1 MCWDLRLFLVVVFR
15 GSSFRLWLGSNRCG
29 EVGFLLGVVHC
40 YFKWVEGRVGY
51 RRLRRVGIAKR
62 AERVVYVVVLQ
73 RGDVEGVVIKALN
86 HHKVMNI
93 RLSLLLLYYYFPFL
107 LTVGR
112 LLTPGRLLTT

>member
-1 MCWDLRLFLVVVFR
+1 MGRR
-15 GSSFRLWLGSNRCG
+15 KG
-29 EVGFLLGVVHC
+29 GVQ
-40 YFKWVEGRVGY
+40 KAE
-51 RRLRRVGIAKR
+51 RVGIAKR

-93 RLSLLLLYYYFPFL
+93 RLSLLLYYYFPFL

>member
-1 MCWDLRLFLVVVFR
+1 MGRR
-15 GSSFRLWLGSNRCG
+15 KG
-29 EVGFLLGVVHC
+29 GVQ
-40 YFKWVEGRVGY
+40 KAE
-51 RRLRRVGIAKR
+51 RVGIAKR

-73 RGDVEGVVIKALN
+73 RGDVEGVVIKALD

-93 RLSLLLLYYYFPFL
+93 RLSLLLYYYFPFL